1 MNARAVEKYFPFLLP
16 ISVFGVYLCTTTPVV
31 YVGDSGEFTAAAF
44 SLGIPHNSG
53 YPLYSLLGKI
63 FCMIPLGNIGF
74 RMALMSASFSA
85 FTILLVYHM
94 ILRFT
99 HNVLCSFTA
108 AGFLA
113 FIPLFWFQTVSAE
126 VYPLHG
132 FFVVLMIRL
141 LMHWESTRD
150 FRVLLMFVFVT
161 GLSFGNHMQTVMLAP
176 PVLYFI
182 ISEDKRAIFAVRHF
196 FVISIIF
203 MLALTLYL
211 YLPIRTQAGAAI
223 HWGDPDSIERFLAH
237 VTATAHRDAYVFTG
251 GLPQYVSRFLDALK
265 TIGLQYGMLTLFSIW
280 GWIKLPW
287 LRWKIFFVGV
297 IGFDLVYTVFLNV
310 ISLEVTLF
318 TLPSAIVMAILLGVG
333 LNNLLDWITGQG
345 NIGGPVRKGVAVALF
360 SIPVVTLITNFGLCD
375 QRRNYTAYEQAI
387 NIFRTMDHGSTIFLD
402 GDNNIFPVAYGRIVE
417 GMGEGQ
423 QLYDRYNIIFK
434 WSEGKHYPGG
444 EDASGGFKSMVKER
458 IAKEGEK
465 QSLYFAVFNPHAVS
479 IPSDLVLKPYGIL
492 RKLDT
497 DKGSA
502 GPDRGCNVWDYYSTE
517 SFYDNFARDYMS
529 REVCSF
535 YFFRKAESLF
545 EAGQV
550 AEGLQELRIASL
562 IGYNDT
568 SIHSEIGLLL
578 TDRGFFDE
586 ARNEFVKALVYH
598 DDLSGIHNNW
608 GYYYHKTGDYQKAIV
623 SFRKAL
629 QLKPDNYTYH
639 NNLGVNLYKSGRKK
653 EALLEF
659 NKSLSINDDQ
669 PEIKEYL
676 KTYRFQ

>member
-1 MNARAVEKYFPFLLP
+1 MNACAVEKYIPFLLP
-16 ISVFGVYLCTTTPVV
+16 IGVFGVYLCTMTPVV
-31 YVGDSGEFTAAAF
+31 YVGDSGEFTSAAF

-63 FCMIPLGNIGF
+63 FCMIPLGNVGF
-74 RMALMSASFSA
+74 RMNLMSAFFSA
-85 FTILLVYHM
+85 LTIFLVFD
-94 ILRFT
+94 IVRRFT
-99 HNVLCSFTA
+99 RNVLCSITA

-113 FIPLFWFQTVSAE
+113 FTPLFWSQTVSAE
-126 VYPLHG
+126 VYPLHV
-132 FFVVLMIRL
+132 FFAALMIRL
-141 LMHWESTRD
+141 LMNWESTRD
-150 FRVLLMFVFVT
+150 FRVLLTFVFVA

-182 ISEDKRAIFAVRHF
+182 IWGDMRTIFAIRHF
-196 FVISIIF
+196 TAISIIF
-203 MLALTLYL
+203 TLALTLYL

-237 VTATAHRDAYVFTG
+237 VTATAHRGAYVFTG
-251 GLPQYVSRFLDALK
+251 GLSQYISRLLDAMK
-265 TIGLQYGMLTLFSIW
+265 TIGFQYGMLTLFSIW
-280 GWIKLPW
+280 GWIKLPG
-287 LRWKIFFVGV
+287 LRWKVFFAGV
-297 IGFDLVYTVFLNV
+297 IGFDLIYTVFLNV
-310 ISLEVTLF
+310 ISLEITPF

-333 LNNLLDWITGQG
+333 LNSLLDWITGQG
-345 NIGGPVRKGVAVALF
+345 NIGGPVRKGVAVALC
-360 SIPVVTLITNFGLCD
+360 SIPIVTLITNYGLCD
-375 QRRNYTAYEQAI
+375 QRRNYTAYEKAI

-434 WSEGKHYPGG
+434 WSKGKHYPGA
-444 EDASGGFKSMVKER
+444 EDASGGFKSMVKDR

-479 IPSDLVLKPYGIL
+479 IPSDFVLKPYGIL

-497 DKGSA
+497 DKRLTRS
-502 GPDRGCNVWDYYSTE
+502 DEGCSVWDYYSTE

-550 AEGLQELRIASL
+550 AEGLEELRIASL

-568 SIHSEIGLLL
+568 SIHSEIGLFL
-578 TDRGFFDE
+578 TDRGYFDE
-586 ARNEFVKALVYH
+586 AREEFEKALAYN
-598 DDLSGIHNNW
+598 DDPSGIKNNW
-608 GYYYHKTGDYQKAIV
+608 GYYHHRSGNYPEAINFF
-623 SFRKAL
+623 SEAIAL
-629 QLKPDNYTYH
+629 NPLNYTYH
-639 NNLGVNLYKSGRKK
+639 NNLGLVFHLAGKK
-653 EALLEF
+653 EEARQSF
-659 NKSLSINDDQ
+659 KRSLSINDDQ
-669 PEIKEYL
+669 PKIKTFI
-676 KTYRFQ
+676 KTHGLQ

>member
-1 MNARAVEKYFPFLLP
+1 MKAHAIQKCIPFLLS
-16 ISVFGVYLCTTTPVV
+16 IGVFSVYLCTMVPVV

-74 RMALMSASFSA
+74 RMALMSAFFSA
-85 FTILLVYHM
+85 FTILLVFHM

-108 AGFLA
+108 AGVLA

-196 FVISIIF
+196 FSISIIF

-223 HWGDPDSIERFLAH
+223 HWGDPDSVGRFLAH
-237 VTATAHRDAYVFTG
+237 VTATAHRGAYVFTG
-251 GLPQYVSRFLDALK
+251 GVSQYVSRFLDALK
-265 TIGLQYGMLTLFSIW
+265 TIGLQYGILTLISIW
-280 GWIKLPW
+280 GWIKLPC

-345 NIGGPVRKGVAVALF
+345 NIGGPVRKGVAVALC
-360 SIPVVTLITNFGLCD
+360 SIPIVTLITNFGLCD

-434 WSEGKHYPGG
+434 WPNKKHYLDT
-444 EDASGGFKSMVKER
+444 EDGSGRFKSMVKDK
-458 IAKEGEK
+458 IAKEGGN
-465 QSLYFAVFNPHAVS
+465 QSIYFAVFNPNAVS
-479 IPSDLVLKPYGIL
+479 IPSDFVLKPYGIL

-497 DKGSA
+497 DEGLA
-502 GPDRGCNVWDYYSTE
+502 GPDEACNVWDYYSTE

-535 YFFRKAESLF
+535 YFFRKAENLF
-545 EAGQV
+545 DAGQL

-586 ARNEFVKALVYH
+586 ARNEFEKALLYH

-608 GYYYHKTGDYQKAIV
+608 GYYYHKTGDYQKAIA
-623 SFRKAL
+623 SFSRAITL
-629 QLKPDNYTYH
+629 SQRNYTYH
-639 NNLGVNLYKSGRKK
+639 NNLGLVFHLAGKK
-653 EALLEF
+653 EDARQSF
-659 NKSLSINDDQ
+659 KRSLSINNDQ
-669 PEIKEYL
+669 PKIKAFIKTHGL
-676 KTYRFQ
+676 K

>member
-1 MNARAVEKYFPFLLP
+1 MKAHAVQKCIPFLLP
-16 ISVFGVYLCTTTPVV
+16 IGVFGVYLCTMAPVV

-63 FCMIPLGNIGF
+63 FCMIPLGNVGF
-74 RMALMSASFSA
+74 RMNLMSAFFSA
-85 FTILLVYHM
+85 LTIFLVFD
-94 ILRFT
+94 IVRRFT
-99 HNVLCSFTA
+99 HNALCSMTA

-113 FIPLFWFQTVSAE
+113 FTPLFWPQTVSAE
-126 VYPLHG
+126 VYPLHV
-132 FFVVLMIRL
+132 FFVALMIRL
-141 LMHWESTRD
+141 LMHWEGTRD
-150 FRVLLMFVFVT
+150 FHALLIFVFVT

-196 FVISIIF
+196 FAISIIF

-223 HWGDPDSIERFLAH
+223 HWGDPDSVERFLAH
-237 VTATAHRDAYVFTG
+237 VTATAHRGAYVFTG
-251 GLPQYVSRFLDALK
+251 GLLQYVSRLLDAFK
-265 TIGLQYGMLTLFSIW
+265 TIGFQYGILTLFSIW
-280 GWIKLPW
+280 GWIKLPD
-287 LRWKIFFVGV
+287 LRWKVFFVGV
-297 IGFDLVYTVFLNV
+297 IVFDLIYTVFLNV

-345 NIGGPVRKGVAVALF
+345 NIGAPVRKGVAMALC
-360 SIPVVTLITNFGLCD
+360 SIPIVTLITNYGLCD

-387 NIFRTMDHGSTIFLD
+387 NIFRTVDYGSTIFLD

-434 WSEGKHYPGG
+434 WANKKHYLDTKDGN
-444 EDASGGFKSMVKER
+444 GGFKSMVKDR

-465 QSLYFAVFNPHAVS
+465 QSIYFAVFNPHAVS
-479 IPSDLVLKPYGIL
+479 IPSDFVLKPYGIL

-497 DKGSA
+497 DKGLARS
-502 GPDRGCNVWDYYSTE
+502 DEGCIVWDYYSTE

-535 YFFRKAESLF
+535 YFFRKAENLF
-545 EAGQV
+545 QAGQV
-550 AEGLQELRIASL
+550 TEGLQELRIASL

-586 ARNEFVKALVYH
+586 ARNEFEKALVYH

-608 GYYYHKTGDYQKAIV
+608 GYYYHKTGDYQKAIA

-629 QLKPDNYTYH
+629 QLKPNNYTYH
-639 NNLGVNLYKSGRKK
+639 NNLGVNLYKAGRKK
-653 EALLEF
+653 EALLVF

-669 PEIKEYL
+669 PEMKEYL
-676 KTYRFQ
+676 KTHCFQ